1 MVAQVVLE
9 MAEATIN
16 GMIRTIQI
24 DRFKSL
30 HHTLPA
36 EMGQVTLLTGAN
48 GRGKSSFCQALLV
61 LSQTWRR
68 GWMDSLLPNGVW
80 KNLGEYDEVVNAFD
94 PDKTIGF
101 HITTDTEQDNDYQLL
116 FKKSDSTPS
125 LGEVVSVRVNG
136 RPIHDDSGSSDDGE
150 YEGDGADDDDG
161 SENILLAS
169 LSDFPSLMSL
179 QRMFYVAAERVAAP
193 EGQPIDE
200 ATPFE
205 YLAPNGSNVLKA
217 LWANRES
224 GCIESVQEL
233 LGRIL
238 DGGGLRL
245 DNDGTRL
252 TLKINSVDDGAFY
265 QPVNVG
271 YGYSY
276 ILTLLTAMVLAPKDS
291 FIIVENPEA
300 HLHPSAQAKMMNE
313 LIAMAKERKIQ
324 LIVETHSDHILN
336 TSLRAVK
343 ERKLEVSDLQVLFFS
358 NHTDEEGNMEARV
371 QNLEVNQLG
380 HILNPPKQFFEQYSL
395 DLRALYAP
403 PSRHE

>member
-1 MVAQVVLE
+1 
-9 MAEATIN
+9 
-16 GMIRTIQI
+16 MIKTIQI

-30 HHTLPA
+30 RHTLPA
-36 EMGQVTLLTGAN
+36 EMGRVTLLTGAN

-68 GWMDSLLPNGVW
+68 GWMDNLLPNGVW
-80 KNLGEYDEVVNAFD
+80 KNLGEYDDIVNAFD
-94 PDKTIGF
+94 QDKTIGF
-101 HITTDTEQDNDYQLL
+101 HITTDTEVDNDYMLL
-116 FKKSDSTPS
+116 FKKNTSTPS
-125 LGEVVSVRVNG
+125 VGEVDSVRVNG
-136 RPIHDDSGSSDDGE
+136 RPIHDDSGSSDSSSSDDEDG
-150 YEGDGADDDDG
+150 DDG

-169 LSDFPSLMSL
+169 LSDFPALMSL

-217 LWANRES
+217 LWMNRES
-224 GCIESVQEL
+224 GCIEKVQEL
-233 LGRIL
+233 LERIL
-238 DGGGLRL
+238 DGGGLKL
-245 DNDGTRL
+245 ETDGSRV
-252 TLKINSVDDGAFY
+252 TLKINSVDDGSFY

-276 ILTLLTAMVLAPKDS
+276 ILTLLTAMVLAPNDS

-313 LIAMAKERKIQ
+313 MIAVAKERRIQ

-343 ERKLEVSDLQVLFFS
+343 EHKLDLKDLQVLFFY
-358 NHTDEEGNMEARV
+358 NHTDDEEHVEARV
-371 QNLEVNQLG
+371 QNLELNQMG
-380 HILNPPKQFFEQYSL
+380 HILNPPKQFFEQYSI

>member
-1 MVAQVVLE
+1 
-9 MAEATIN
+9 
-16 GMIRTIQI
+16 MIKTIQI

-30 HHTLPA
+30 RHSLPV

-48 GRGKSSFCQALLV
+48 GRGKSSFCQSLLV

-68 GWMDSLLPNGVW
+68 GWMNSLLPNGVW
-80 KNLGEYDEVVNAFD
+80 KNLGEYDDLVNAFD

-101 HITTDTEQDNDYQLL
+101 HIRTDTEQDNDYMLL
-116 FKKSDSTPS
+116 FKKSTDTPS
-125 LGEVVSVRVNG
+125 LGEVVSVKVNG
-136 RPIHDDSGSSDDGE
+136 RSIHDDSGSSDDGG
-150 YEGDGADDDDG
+150 YEDNGKDEDDG

-217 LWANRES
+217 LWTNRES
-224 GCIESVQEL
+224 GCVEKVQVL
-233 LGRIL
+233 LERIL
-238 DGGGLRL
+238 DGGDLRL
-245 DNDGTRL
+245 DTDGSRL

-313 LIAMAKERKIQ
+313 MITVAKERRIQ
-324 LIVETHSDHILN
+324 LIVETHSDHVLN

-343 ERKLEVSDLQVLFFS
+343 ERKLEAKDLQVLFFS
-358 NHTDEEGNMEARV
+358 NHIDAEEHVEARV
-371 QNLEVNQLG
+371 RNLELNELG
-380 HILNPPKQFFEQYSL
+380 HVLNPPKQFFEQYSL

>member
-1 MVAQVVLE
+1 
-9 MAEATIN
+9 
-16 GMIRTIQI
+16 MIRTIQI

-68 GWMDSLLPNGVW
+68 GWMNSLLPNGVW

-94 PDKTIGF
+94 QDKTIGF
-101 HITTDTEQDNDYQLL
+101 HITTDAEQDNDYQLL
-116 FKKSDSTPS
+116 FKKSSGTPS
-125 LGEVVSVRVNG
+125 LGEVVSMRVNG
-136 RPIHDDSGSSDDGE
+136 RPIHDDSGNSDDGGGE
-150 YEGDGADDDDG
+150 VDGSDDDD
-161 SENILLAS
+161 ENENVLLAS

-179 QRMFYVAAERVAAP
+179 QRMFYVAAERMAAP
-193 EGQPIDE
+193 EGQLINE

-217 LWANRES
+217 LWANRENGS
-224 GCIESVQEL
+224 IEKVQEL

-252 TLKINSVDDGAFY
+252 TLKINSVDDDFFY

-291 FIIVENPEA
+291 FVIVENPEA

-313 LIAMAKERKIQ
+313 LIAMAKERRIQ

-343 ERKLEVSDLQVLFFS
+343 EHRLETRDLQVLFFS
-358 NHTDEEGNMEARV
+358 NHTDEDGNIEARV
-371 QNLEVNQLG
+371 QNLEVNPLG

>member
-1 MVAQVVLE
+1 MKQMKFLAIAAGMMALSSCVNVENQTAEEPVDTASVVIE
-9 MAEATIN
+9 NIMT
-16 GMIRTIQI
+16 R
-24 DRFKSL
+24 
-30 HHTLPA
+30 
-36 EMGQVTLLTGAN
+36 
-48 GRGKSSFCQALLV
+48 
-61 LSQTWRR
+61 
-68 GWMDSLLPNGVW
+68 
-80 KNLGEYDEVVNAFD
+80 
-94 PDKTIGF
+94 
-101 HITTDTEQDNDYQLL
+101 
-116 FKKSDSTPS
+116 
-125 LGEVVSVRVNG
+125 VSVRQFTEEPVAKADLETILKAGLQAPSAMNAQDWQVRIVTNQEMLNTLSGYMLNTEMGKGMAARLNG
-136 RPIHDDSGSSDDGE
+136 KNAFANAPAVAFIAAETGE
-150 YEGDGADDDDG
+150 KATAYNREDTALL

-224 GCIESVQEL
+224 GCIERVQEL

>member
-1 MVAQVVLE
+1 
-9 MAEATIN
+9 
-16 GMIRTIQI
+16 MIRTIQI

-30 HHTLPA
+30 RHTLSA

-94 PDKTIGF
+94 QDKTIGF

-116 FKKSDSTPS
+116 FKKSAGTPS
-125 LGEVVSVRVNG
+125 LGEVVSVKVNG
-136 RPIHDDSGSSDDGE
+136 RSIHDDSGSSDDGE
-150 YEGDGADDDDG
+150 YEGDGADDDD

-200 ATPFE
+200 TTPFE

-217 LWANRES
+217 LWANREN
-224 GCIESVQEL
+224 GCIEKVQNL

-252 TLKINSVDDGAFY
+252 TLKLNSVDDGAFY

-313 LIAMAKERKIQ
+313 LIAVTKERKIQ

-343 ERKLEVSDLQVLFFS
+343 ERKLEVKDLQVLFFS
-358 NHTDEEGNMEARV
+358 NHTDEEGNMETRV
-371 QNLEVNQLG
+371 QNLEVNLLG